1 MHSSREYNFNSYI
14 CCTLVRYQPEP
25 SVSGP
30 LAFPSASQTPPLL
43 HDASDVLARRGKE
56 RKRGRESGGQY
67 GVGEEDTVSGYQLA
81 AHYRVHEGNLAMS
94 SGECIIPAETN

>member
-1 MHSSREYNFNSYI
+1 MNHCAFLKGVQFQFPH
-14 CCTLVRYQPEP
+14 CTLVRYQPGP
-25 SVSGP
+25 SVSEP

-67 GVGEEDTVSGYQLA
+67 GVGDEDTVSEYQLA
-81 AHYRVHEGNLAMS
+81 AHYGVYMYMYCS
-94 SGECIIPAETN
+94 